1 MLSYQ
6 QKITRHINK
15 SGNMAHSKEHKK
27 SLETDLKERQ
37 TLELLD
43 KDVKTTVLNMLS

>member
-1 MLSYQ
+1 
-6 QKITRHINK
+6 
-15 SGNMAHSKEHKK
+15 MAHSKEHIQKK

-43 KDVKTTVLNMLS
+43 KDAKTIILNMLS